1 MYATESQPG
10 SAGLHAYLFVT
21 GELINACQNRAISF
35 GERLVMA
42 FQALF
47 FFEIWKKFLK
57 TSQYDETKYFISC
70 EAFDITKILVK
81 GIASLALVYH
91 NFQDV
96 PSKQLPLLLWLHST
110 EPTEHT
116 FGESCH
122 ICPDFTFLDFL
133 LLAPKLHCAMLPTT
147 AIQRS
152 AKNKLLDIII
162 HI

>member
-1 MYATESQPG
+1 M
-10 SAGLHAYLFVT
+10 
-21 GELINACQNRAISF
+21 GELIDACQNQAISF

-42 FQALF
+42 FRALF

-57 TSQYDETKYFISC
+57 TSQYDETKYFISR

-81 GIASLALVYH
+81 GIASLVLVYR

-116 FGESCH
+116 FGESH
-122 ICPDFTFLDFL
+122 RICPDFTFLDFL